1 MVRQSPRYKTVQLN
15 RLEDTLAEL
24 KSKMG
29 ESDEAHASFT
39 TQNMIVVGA
48 PAPEETIEDDVVKQL
63 MRLNPARFFL
73 LELRSGDD
81 DLKLTA
87 RCEVISKEDKIC
99 SEVIRIES
107 SQNHIS
113 QAASALRSHLLTG
126 VATDMFI
133 VDVTPVTEQV
143 GTQIM
148 ALCERVIFDG
158 RICGGLGKA
167 SWLGKFCQTRIDL
180 EWLRLAPW
188 RESVRLLFEI
198 PGVMNRLSDLKNIT
212 FVGGPTEGTA
222 LASLYMAGWI
232 LCCLKLE
239 VVALGIGYY
248 ECRNEEG
255 KTLEI
260 RFEPSEDDFDSL
272 RFQFKSDDSKF
283 QNDITVT
290 ISKKG
295 EIIETVASG
304 ALEVRLSQPYRDFS
318 TIELL
323 QRFFLVGTSVY
334 KYDVAL
340 RLAIDIENLKQG
352 FRFS

>member
-1 MVRQSPRYKTVQLN
+1 MSRQSLRYKTIQLN

-29 ESDEAHASFT
+29 ESEEAHASFT

-48 PAPEETIEDDVVKQL
+48 PAADATIEDDVIKQL

-73 LELRSGDD
+73 LELRAGEE

-87 RCEVISKEDKIC
+87 RCEVISKEEKIC

-107 SQNHIS
+107 SQNHIN
-113 QAASALRSHLLTG
+113 QVASALRSHLLTG
-126 VATDMFI
+126 VSTDMFI
-133 VDVTPVTEQV
+133 VDVASITEQV
-143 GTQIM
+143 GIQIM

-158 RICGGLGKA
+158 RSCGGLSKA

-188 RESVRLLFEI
+188 REAVRLLFEI
-198 PGVMNRLSDLKNIT
+198 PGFMNRLSDLKSIT
-212 FVGGPTEGTA
+212 FAGGPQEGAA
-222 LASLYMAGWI
+222 LSSLYMAGWV
-232 LCCLKLE
+232 LGCLKLE

-248 ECRNEEG
+248 ECRSEEG
-255 KTLEI
+255 RSLEVK
-260 RFEPSEDDFDSL
+260 FEPANDDFAALIFNFNS
-272 RFQFKSDDSKF
+272 REAAP

-290 ISKKG
+290 LSKKG
-295 EIIETVASG
+295 EIIESVASG
-304 ALEVRLSQPYRDFS
+304 ALDMRLSQPYRDFS